1 MTIKT
6 KPPIVV
12 NVETNKGLNQ
22 MSNNQYSKLS
32 KAQLIARIEELEKEN
47 KSLKL
52 NFVVFKRKV
61 KEMFNDSV
69 EEMKQETSRV
79 IKNVKKYG

>member
-1 MTIKT
+1 
-6 KPPIVV
+6 
-12 NVETNKGLNQ
+12 